1 MQDRTMFR
9 LRDIAVAIRDIEEL
23 LASADFA

>member
-1 MQDRTMFR
+1 MFR